1 MAWSRGS
8 DRDATAM
15 GERIASSGGLQGARV
30 HIERSAGTVRVT
42 VTGKAPLIVD
52 FGLGTIVEFAPHA
65 ARTDGAVTRLRG
77 ERGAAAVEFAVSR
90 CPHWCY

>member
-1 MAWSRGS
+1 
-8 DRDATAM
+8 M

-52 FGLGTIVEFAPHA
+52 FGLGTIVEFALMPLE
-65 ARTDGAVTRLRG
+65 RTG
-77 ERGAAAVEFAVSR
+77 
-90 CPHWCY
+90 P